1 VIHDH
6 VRQERNCVS
15 LYDREINIR
24 ETRLLDRF
32 CDSYVVFRGEL
43 LNYYPAL
50 HALNQPERKRERKK
64 SRIVFAGTFSR
75 QISRIM
81 RTYRI
86 GEGSVSKLI
95 TTDRLRLQL

>member
-1 VIHDH
+1 MIHDH

-15 LYDREINIR
+15 LYDREMNIR
-24 ETRLLDRF
+24 ETRLDRF
-32 CDSYVVFRGEL
+32 CGSCVVFRGEL
-43 LNYYPAL
+43 LNYCPAL

-64 SRIVFAGTFSR
+64 SRIVFAGTFSW

-86 GEGSVSKLI
+86 SEGSVSKLI